1 VTQVPEGTGRLLVI
15 GAGLVGTSVA
25 LGARAQGWQVWVHD
39 ADPDVARR
47 AGAKG
52 AGEVGLPT
60 SDPDLVVLAVPPM
73 AIPTVAA
80 EYLKRYLT
88 STFTDVGSVKA
99 HVVDETQALGA
110 DVSRLVPGHP
120 MAGGEVP
127 GPGAARADLFD
138 DRVWVL
144 TADSRADAARVEQV
158 AAFAAAQGA
167 VVTRWDAAAH
177 DRAVALTS
185 HAPQLLS
192 TLLAARLAD
201 QDPADVQ
208 LSGQGLRDMTRI
220 AGSDPGLWTQILL
233 ANAVPVLDVL
243 DAIRADLDTVAAA
256 LRSVA
261 AGSGSATGAA
271 EQVLRDA
278 MTRGNTGRARIP
290 GKHGLSPAEAFATVL
305 VSVTDRPGELA
316 RLFALAGGAQVNLED
331 VRIDHVLGRP
341 TGLVELT
348 VAVDQETVLAEALAA
363 DGWTVRW

>member
-1 VTQVPEGTGRLLVI
+1 MTQASDDTATLLVI
-15 GAGLVGTSVA
+15 GTGLVGTSVA
-25 LGARAQGWQVWVHD
+25 LGARAQGWRVWVHD
-39 ADPDVARR
+39 ADPDVARH
-47 AGAKG
+47 AAAKG

-60 SDPDLVVLAVPPM
+60 SDPDLVVLAVPP
-73 AIPTVAA
+73 AVIPAVAA

-88 STFTDVGSVKA
+88 STFTDVGSVKS
-99 HVVDETQALGA
+99 HIVDETVALGA

-127 GPGAARADLFD
+127 GPDAARADLFA

-144 TADSRADAARVEQV
+144 TPDARADTARVDQV

-201 QDPADVQ
+201 RDPADVQ

-233 ANAVPVLDVL
+233 ANALPVLDVL
-243 DAIRADLDTVAAA
+243 EAIRADLDTVVTA
-256 LRSVA
+256 LRNVA
-261 AGSGSATGAA
+261 AGSASATREA

-278 MTRGNTGRARIP
+278 MTRGNSGHARIP
-290 GKHGLSPAEAFATVL
+290 GKHGLSPAEAFSTVL

-348 VAVDQETVLAEALAA
+348 VTRDRETVLAEALAA